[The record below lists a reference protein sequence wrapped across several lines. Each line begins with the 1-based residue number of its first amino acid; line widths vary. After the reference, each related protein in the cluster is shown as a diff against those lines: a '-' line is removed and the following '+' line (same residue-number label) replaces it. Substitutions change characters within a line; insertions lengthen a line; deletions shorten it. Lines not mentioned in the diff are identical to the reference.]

1 MTTQIWHRQIP
12 YNAPEGIRMMDI
24 VERYDLELLQR
35 VKEAK
40 GRLVKGNG
48 EAIPLT
54 WKERLLFA
62 LVSLSGTALFCVG
75 VSALWYIVIEEAV
88 R

>member
-54 WKERLLFA
+54 WKESLLFA
-62 LVSLSGTALFCVG
+62 FVSLFGT
-75 VSALWYIVIEEAV
+75 ALWYIVIAEAA